1 MVDMEKLFGCIGIY
15 SFLGFWWLGM
25 NFFFDNLTP
34 KGLKSSLLIN
44 SLLNMPL
51 FSFSN
56 VLTDTPATFHAA
68 WPLSAVGIEPYFKFP
83 SSISTW
89 EIVIANSIFSS
100 VISDF
105 LW

>member
-1 MVDMEKLFGCIGIY
+1 L
-15 SFLGFWWLGM
+15 S
-25 NFFFDNLTP
+25 NF
-34 KGLKSSLLIN
+34 
-44 SLLNMPL
+44 
-51 FSFSN
+51 
-56 VLTDTPATFHAA
+56 LTDDVLATFHAA
-68 WPLSAVGIEPYFKFP
+68 WPLNAVGIEPYFKFP